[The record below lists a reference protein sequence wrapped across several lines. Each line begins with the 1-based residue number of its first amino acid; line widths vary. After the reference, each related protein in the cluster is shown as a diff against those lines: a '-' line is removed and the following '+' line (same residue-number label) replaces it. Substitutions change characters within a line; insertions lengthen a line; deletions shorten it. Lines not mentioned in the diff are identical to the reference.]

1 MSASVI
7 FPCTIKSRRR
17 FLLVPAHPG
26 SPIERAVKLK
36 RLCVC
41 VCVCTCSVSTIISVM
56 FVELCYR
63 TDAANISFDTAGSD
77 FTEYLAKH
85 GMCYSFLLLM
95 LSLITGHRLYRS
107 G

>member
-1 MSASVI
+1 M
-7 FPCTIKSRRR
+7 
-17 FLLVPAHPG
+17 PAHPG
-26 SPIERAVKLK
+26 SPTERAVKLK

-41 VCVCTCSVSTIISVM
+41 VYVHARVHVFECNVSSIISVM